1 MKLKTGGELLSL
13 SFSGTIEIRLPKKAV
28 MSTQLTINLPD
39 EIYHQIQHLAQL
51 SNRHISEVL
60 ADTIKLSLPLLN
72 LQTQFQEPISTL
84 RNEQVLALTE
94 LQMEAEQD
102 RQLSN
107 LLDKQQ
113 ADLLTEIEQVE
124 LQTLMQVYQ
133 AGLLRKATALSEAV
147 KRGLIAPLGE

>member
-1 MKLKTGGELLSL
+1 
-13 SFSGTIEIRLPKKAV
+13 

-51 SNRHISEVL
+51 SNRQISEVL

-72 LQTQFQEPISTL
+72 LQTQFQEPVSTL

-94 LQMEAEQD
+94 LQMAAEQD

-107 LLDKQQ
+107 LLDQQQ
-113 ADLLTEIEQVE
+113 AGTLTEIEQVE
-124 LQTLMQVYQ
+124 LQILMQVYQ

-147 KRGLIAPLGE
+147 KRGLIAPLSE

>member
-1 MKLKTGGELLSL
+1 M
-13 SFSGTIEIRLPKKAV
+13 
-28 MSTQLTINLPD
+28 
-39 EIYHQIQHLAQL
+39 
-51 SNRHISEVL
+51 
-60 ADTIKLSLPLLN
+60 
-72 LQTQFQEPISTL
+72 FQRPISAL

-94 LQMEAEQD
+94 LQMEEEQD

-113 ADLLTEIEQVE
+113 TGILTKIEQVE

-147 KRGLIAPLGE
+147 KRGLIAPPSRMSSYL

>member
-1 MKLKTGGELLSL
+1 
-13 SFSGTIEIRLPKKAV
+13 

-51 SNRHISEVL
+51 SNRQISEVL

-72 LQTQFQEPISTL
+72 LQTRFQEPISTL
-84 RNEQVLALTE
+84 SNEQVLALTE

-107 LLDKQQ
+107 LLDQQQ
-113 ADLLTEIEQVE
+113 AGTLTEIEQVE
-124 LQTLMQVYQ
+124 LQALMQVYQ

-147 KRGLIAPLGE
+147 KRGLIAPLGA